1 MSPPALVET
10 LMMIVFLFGFE
21 SVEFEGGSGDEEFEG
36 VVLLDDDEVEL
47 ENKLPDDDDEVKL
60 DVNNADNGPRG
71 VVVVG
76 ELPGMEG
83 SFHKADYYG
92 SLGKYSQ
99 G

>member
-1 MSPPALVET
+1 
-10 LMMIVFLFGFE
+10 MIVFLLGFG

-36 VVLLDDDEVEL
+36 VVLLNDVDDDEVKIEGM
-47 ENKLPDDDDEVKL
+47 LPDDDEVKL
-60 DVNNADNGPRG
+60 DANNVDDGFGLKPCV

-76 ELPGMEG
+76 KLPVMEG

-92 SLGKYSQ
+92 SLGEYSQ